1 MFYEKDHP
9 KEKNNIKFF
18 EETYVLPCITNY
30 IVKILL
36 SYHTKDYLDNVF
48 VKNVD
53 VWGLLLSYYPIL
65 EIIYDNYKSSS
76 KNDIQI
82 FNFIKS
88 MYLNI
93 LFKNSDKPI
102 NISKVLKQ
110 MKQLGNMLQK
120 TILKTARKKKQ
131 LNLSNK
137 SSKTAKSTKYNSTRK
152 LRDIDL

>member
-9 KEKNNIKFF
+9 KEKNNIRFF

-36 SYHTKDYLDNVF
+36 SYSPKEYLDNVF

-53 VWGLLLSYYPIL
+53 IWGLLMSYYPIL
-65 EIIYDNYKSSS
+65 EIIFDNYKSSS
-76 KNDIQI
+76 KNDIDI

-88 MYLNI
+88 MYLNV
-93 LFKNSDKPI
+93 LYKNSNKAI

-110 MKQLGNMLQK
+110 MKQLGNMFQK
-120 TILKTARKKKQ
+120 SMSKTVRNNKDM
-131 LNLSNK
+131 NLSNK
-137 SSKTAKSTKYNSTRK
+137 SSKTVKSTKYNSTRK
-152 LRDIDL
+152 LRDLDV